1 MTANEFKMPDDD
13 TPDKVPD
20 DATPNSPDDAMPGSD
35 DVSPGSDDDA
45 TPDSDDATPGSD
57 DDAPD
62 SHDSTE
68 GDDDTGDE
76 DEDGD
81 DYGVTDSIG
90 DVDGESKPAVFVT
103 TREPIVLVVSR
114 LDDPRAPES
123 SALAAYI
130 DGRMVARS
138 AMPPEAIERLVDLK
152 LFEEPVPL
160 GLFAYEEAPGLQCR
174 LFALVPRASLEADA
188 YSSEPWKAS
197 VPSYEA
203 MRDADDE
210 MDDDTDDDDD
220 EDGDDESPFETILLG
235 HIVRFAKDRK
245 YPDNLA
251 EEAVDILQRII
262 HGAEPLED
270 ADRKAIDDLL
280 GSL

>member
-1 MTANEFKMPDDD
+1 MPADEFKAPDDD
-13 TPDKVPD
+13 TPDD
-20 DATPNSPDDAMPGSD
+20 
-35 DVSPGSDDDA
+35 
-45 TPDSDDATPGSD
+45 TPDSPEDEGV
-57 DDAPD
+57 
-62 SHDSTE
+62 E
-68 GDDDTGDE
+68 GDDDGDDDE
-76 DEDGD
+76 DDEDD
-81 DYGVTDSIG
+81 DAYGVTDSIG
-90 DVDGESKPAVFVT
+90 TGDVDGEEKPAVFVT
-103 TREPIVLVVSR
+103 TREPIALAVSR

-152 LFEEPVPL
+152 LFEEPVAL
-160 GLFAYEEAPGLQCR
+160 GLFAFEDAPG
-174 LFALVPRASLEADA
+174 
-188 YSSEPWKAS
+188 
-197 VPSYEA
+197 YEA
-203 MRDADDE
+203 MRDADDD
-210 MDDDTDDDDD
+210 MDDDMDDDEDDDD
-220 EDGDDESPFETILLG
+220 ESPYETILLG

-251 EEAVDILQRII
+251 EEAVDILTRII